1 MMRNAVTWFRRASIV
16 NLMRTWRGLKSTAR
30 HAIKGEVHPDLPKE
44 DMEYLHRRM
53 TECVEGKGGEVSARA
68 RSAELGHIYMHL
80 NKKGKDRFLK
90 MLGRDFNL
98 ENDRVIAHL
107 KKFKDARNEQE
118 RLSAELSLRE
128 ALNSPRL
135 QILRQFNTLSDG
147 FKFLVD
153 MRADLL
159 ALNKND
165 ISLERLEKDI
175 KFLLRS
181 WFDIGLLDMSEISWN
196 SPTALLEKL
205 IKYEAVHEISS
216 WADLKNRLDSDRR
229 CFAFFHN
236 KMPDEPLIFI
246 EVALVKGMA
255 DNVQVLL
262 DQNRPA
268 DDPEE
273 ADTAIFYSINN
284 TQRGL
289 TGISF
294 GNFLIKWVVT
304 ELSSTLKNLKVF
316 ATLSPVPGFRNW
328 LDPLLIKGDMSLF
341 GPSDI
346 AAINHLRPGDNPGH
360 SLIEILSSDWH
371 KDKKTC
377 DFLQRPLLS
386 LAAHYLVH
394 EKKGVKAL
402 DPVAH
407 FHLSNGACLERIN
420 WLGDTSSKGIR
431 ASAGVMV
438 NYLYKLPH
446 IDDYHEA
453 YTADGKIN
461 ISKQVKECLKRD

>member
-1 MMRNAVTWFRRASIV
+1 MRIDVTRFRRASIV
-16 NLMRTWRGLKSTAR
+16 NLMRTWRGLKGTAR
-30 HAIKGEVHPDLPKE
+30 HAIKGKVDAELPKE

-53 TECVEGKGGEVSARA
+53 IECVEGKGGEVSARA

-80 NKKGKDRFLK
+80 NKKGRERFLK

-98 ENDRVIAHL
+98 ENERVISHL
-107 KKFKDARNEQE
+107 ERFKNARSEQE
-118 RLSAELSLRE
+118 RLSAELGLRE

-153 MRADLL
+153 MRTDLL

-165 ISLERLEKDI
+165 IYLQRLEKDI

-181 WFDIGLLDMSEISWN
+181 FFDIGLLNLSEISWN
-196 SPTALLEKL
+196 SPAALLEKL
-205 IKYEAVHEISS
+205 IRYEAVHEISS

-262 DQNRPA
+262 DQRSPA
-268 DDPEE
+268 QDPEE

-294 GNFLIKWVVT
+294 GNFLIKWVVA
-304 ELSSTLKNLKVF
+304 ELSATLKNLKVF
-316 ATLSPVPGFRNW
+316 ATLSPVPGFRKW
-328 LDPLLIKGDMSLF
+328 LDPLLQKGDTSLF
-341 GPSDI
+341 SQPDI
-346 AAINHLRPGDNPGH
+346 QAINRLRPGENAGH
-360 SLIEILSSDWH
+360 GLLEILNRDWP
-371 KDKKTC
+371 KDEKTC
-377 DFLQRPLLS
+377 GIIKQPLMGF
-386 LAAHYLVH
+386 AAHYLVH
-394 EKKGVKAL
+394 EKKGQNAI

-420 WLGDTSSKGIR
+420 WLADTSEKGIR
-431 ASAGVMV
+431 ESATVMV
-438 NYLYKLPH
+438 NYLYKLTH

-453 YTADGKIN
+453 YTDDGKIS
-461 ISKQVKECLKRD
+461 ISKQVKDLLK